1 MLSIRFVFPL
11 LLTATICACN
21 IDAQE
26 KISLSP
32 KDFATGITN
41 TAIQVL
47 DVRTMAEYQSGHLK
61 NSFLADWTNQS
72 EFKERVAHLDKTKPV
87 YTYCLSGVRSRQA
100 ADWLQKN
107 GFTTVFNLDGGIV
120 AWKKADMP
128 VEGGQQVAK
137 QITMEQYLAGIPA
150 DKTVLVDI
158 GAVWCP
164 PCKKMEPILDSLA
177 TSKDLHFTLLKING
191 GDQTQL
197 VKQLNIDGFP
207 TLIIYKNG
215 KEVWRHQGVIDSKA
229 LTVQLQ

>member
-1 MLSIRFVFPL
+1 MFLIRFVFPL

-21 IDAQE
+21 SEAQE

-32 KDFATGITN
+32 KDFETGITN
-41 TAIQVL
+41 PGIQVL

-61 NSFLADWTNQS
+61 NSFLADWTNPS
-72 EFKERVAHLDKTKPV
+72 EFSERVTHLDKAKPV

-107 GFTTVFNLDGGIV
+107 GFTTVFNLDGGMV
-120 AWKKADMP
+120 AWKKAGMP
-128 VEGGQQVAK
+128 VEGQPEAK
-137 QITMEQYLAGIPA
+137 QISMEQYLAGIPA

-164 PCKKMEPILDSLA
+164 PCKKMEPILDSMA
-177 TSKDLHFTLLKING
+177 TSKDLHFTLVKING

-197 VKQLNIDGFP
+197 VKQLKIDGFP
-207 TLIIYKNG
+207 TLIVYKKG
-215 KEVWRHQGVIDSKA
+215 KEIWRHQGIIDAKGLA
-229 LTVQLQ
+229 GKLQ